1 MLDCG
6 LPPMFRDGFKGVV
19 ACPPPSRFFIYI
31 KIKIKLDLEVFF
43 KKMFVFISPTHQLG
57 CAASSAPI
65 NSGCGG
71 GAIGD
76 PVLRAGEAELHP
88 SPLIEPP
95 TTSTSDS
102 EEDLPPPAVSKNPPP
117 LQPQHFSSESET
129 ESGSETKYVRCSLYL
144 DLHNPT
150 NTSVSCTTSAPNTPC
165 RSLSL
170 T

>member
-1 MLDCG
+1 
-6 LPPMFRDGFKGVV
+6 
-19 ACPPPSRFFIYI
+19 
-31 KIKIKLDLEVFF
+31 
-43 KKMFVFISPTHQLG
+43 MFVFISPTHQLG

-65 NSGCGG
+65 NSCCGG
-71 GAIGD
+71 GATGD

-129 ESGSETKYVRCSLYL
+129 ESGSETKYLLGFWAFAYYCGGGCVIVKVFVAGGDC
-144 DLHNPT
+144 DG
-150 NTSVSCTTSAPNTPC
+150 
-165 RSLSL
+165 RSGYEGEEDQKGGDE
-170 T
+170 